1 MKNAAQALKVNTE
14 FGISSHAELI
24 GVCEAASMLPRSL
37 IILGANAMAFVGG
50 AGCVTFASRGA
61 AYNPEPHANIAVLE
75 TRHDAVAPRMDQIAD
90 IPRAK
95 DGLFYVTGEINGAR
109 IRFVVDTGA
118 TVVVLTPA
126 DAQLAGL
133 TKNDTGNGAQIQT
146 VTGSSTMRWA
156 KADEIKLANKRV
168 RHVDIAVVPAGL
180 KVSLLGQ
187 NVLSKLGNITLKG
200 DHLSI
205 S

>member
-1 MKNAAQALKVNTE
+1 
-14 FGISSHAELI
+14 
-24 GVCEAASMLPRSL
+24 MLPRSL
-37 IILGANAMAFVGG
+37 IILGANALAFVGG
-50 AGCVTFASRGA
+50 AGCVTIASHRPA
-61 AYNPEPHANIAVLE
+61 HTPEPHANVAALE
-75 TRHDAVAPRMDQIAD
+75 TRHDTAAPRSDQISD

-118 TVVVLTPA
+118 TVVVLTPS

-133 TKNDTGNGAQIQT
+133 TADGIGNGAQIQT
-146 VTGSSTMRWA
+146 VTGASTMRWA
-156 KADEIKLANKRV
+156 KANEIKLANKSV